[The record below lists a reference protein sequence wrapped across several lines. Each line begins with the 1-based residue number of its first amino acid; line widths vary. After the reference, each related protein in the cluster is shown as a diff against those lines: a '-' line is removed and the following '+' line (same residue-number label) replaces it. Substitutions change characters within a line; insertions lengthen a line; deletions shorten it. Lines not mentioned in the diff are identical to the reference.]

1 MLVKSFLLVIL
12 AIAISLF
19 ILFRPSYVSEVN
31 CQGTIKIERDE
42 YGITTL
48 HVNSISQYLY
58 GLGTIYAEDR
68 LFQLT
73 FRTYLVQGRLSEF
86 VGARLLDHD
95 KYMHE
100 LNLKGWA

>member
-1 MLVKSFLLVIL
+1 M
-12 AIAISLF
+12 
-19 ILFRPSYVSEVN
+19 SEVN

-42 YGITTL
+42 YGIATL

-95 KYMHE
+95 TYMHE